1 MSITINIVLFEATFF
16 AATLYAAVKLIQ
28 FGGWLSILAAILL
41 VLSYFTTNVI
51 ALLAV
56 ALNENVVKKKGDD
69 KDEGIL
75 S

>member
-1 MSITINIVLFEATFF
+1 MTIIPNIILFEITFF

-56 ALNENVVKKKGDD
+56 AMSDKIGSKKGEN
-69 KDEGIL
+69 KDERIL
-75 S
+75 